1 MSFSDDMEVSI
12 INHFFRNSAVSG
24 PVTVYVA
31 LFSAD
36 PTDTGSFAAE
46 ASGGGYARQALTLG
60 APSSPGGVSTNS
72 AAVTFPTASADY
84 FSGSNVTHFAICD
97 AVSGAGTRGIMTSA
111 ALTTPKAVLNGQ
123 RATFDIAAISL
134 TVS

>member
-36 PTDTGSFAAE
+36 PTDTGSFANE
-46 ASGGGYARQALTLG
+46 ASGGSYARQALTLG
-60 APSSPGGVSTNS
+60 APGSTSGQASNS
-72 AAVTFPTASADY
+72 VAVTFPTATADY
-84 FSGSNVTHFAICD
+84 FSGANVTHFAICD
-97 AVSGAGTRGIMTSA
+97 ASSGAGTRGIMVSA
-111 ALTTPKAVLNGQ
+111 ALTTAKAVLNGQ
-123 RATFDIAAISL
+123 RATFDIGTITL